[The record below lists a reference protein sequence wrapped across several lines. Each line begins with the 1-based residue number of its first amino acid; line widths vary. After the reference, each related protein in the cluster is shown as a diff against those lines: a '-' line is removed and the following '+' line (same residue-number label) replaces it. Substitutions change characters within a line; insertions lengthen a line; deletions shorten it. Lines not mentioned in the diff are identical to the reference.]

1 MPIFGFESY
10 SLLKRIFMAALMVV
24 PAVTN
29 YLALESTHDA
39 VYSSLAMI
47 LIGYLLPMLL
57 MHYCVSSMT
66 SKNANASDSDDI
78 FYLAKASIIRGLIVG
93 SVLGLCCILYCM
105 FLNWGPDTITLPMP
119 LYTGNKFYYY
129 WTLFFVVWVL
139 ALPIF
144 EGYFFFGYQASNW
157 NKAWSD
163 LMISGFYAA
172 MNYCWL
178 MHVVDPPLSV
188 FILTGLSFLVG
199 YGCIDT
205 RKRNSGYEAIG
216 NRIGIAFGLF
226 LMLVYLNSQ
235 QSTKFKSPNRYI
247 RFMAGNKFNWF

>member
-1 MPIFGFESY
+1 MPTFRLEGY
-10 SLLKRIFMAALMVV
+10 SLLTRIFMAALMAV

-39 VYSSLAMI
+39 VYSSFAMI
-47 LIGYLLPMLL
+47 FIGYLLPMML
-57 MHYCVSSMT
+57 MHFFVSKSTT
-66 SKNANASDSDDI
+66 SNANASDSDDVY
-78 FYLAKASIIRGLIVG
+78 YLAKAAIIRGLVVG

-105 FLNWGPDTITLPMP
+105 FLNWGPDAITLPMP
-119 LYTGNKFYYY
+119 AYTGNKFYFY
-129 WTLFFVVWVL
+129 WALFFVVWVL

-157 NKAWSD
+157 DKAWAD

-178 MHVVDPPLSV
+178 LHVVKPDLSV
-188 FILTGLSFLVG
+188 FILTGISFLVG

-205 RKRNSGYEAIG
+205 RKRHSGGEAIG
-216 NRIGIAFGLF
+216 NRVGVAFGLF
-226 LMLVYLNSQ
+226 LMLVYLNS
-235 QSTKFKSPNRYI
+235 SKSDYKSPSRYI